1 MCQGNEALTH
11 CFEVALKP
19 NIKKKLETGEQEKRF
34 KHQKHP
40 QKNHLHFS
48 PPEITTST
56 HKTTVSRNHETI
68 YILVLLK
75 NIWQCVRQMKH

>member
-1 MCQGNEALTH
+1 MAMCQGNEALTH

-19 NIKKKLETGEQEKRF
+19 NIKKKLETSEQEKRF
-34 KHQKHP
+34 KHPNHP

-56 HKTTVSRNHETI
+56 HKTTASRGAFFNN
-68 YILVLLK
+68 V
-75 NIWQCVRQMKH
+75 WQFVREMKH